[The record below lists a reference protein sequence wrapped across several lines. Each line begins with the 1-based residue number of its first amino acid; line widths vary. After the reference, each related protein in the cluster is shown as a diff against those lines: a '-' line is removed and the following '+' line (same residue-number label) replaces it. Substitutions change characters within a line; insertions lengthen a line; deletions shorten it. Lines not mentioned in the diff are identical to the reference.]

1 MEYITPTE
9 LARRAGVSKQAVFKQ
24 LEKNNLPFI
33 LQGKKKL
40 IDADDPNVKL
50 YIEDNPGKKE
60 KLQSE
65 KPVKPPS
72 KKQTKKLLKSETSSE
87 KLPPKIPKLPD
98 SSKFEDIDP
107 FEMKRRAQFADMR
120 KRELQVLALEK
131 KYLPIDFIDGVYIKY
146 IENLNSVIE
155 RLAGTYITDI
165 GKAILEAG
173 EVQPIHIEGF
183 IEHTLQAI
191 DNNKKTIKKLI
202 KNYEPEVKK

>member
-60 KLQSE
+60 KQESQ
-65 KPVKPPS
+65 KPPS
-72 KKQTKKLLKSETSSE
+72 KKQTEKQSKQQKPS
-87 KLPPKIPKLPD
+87 KLPEKKPLKLPD
-98 SSKFEDIDP
+98 TSKHEDLDP

-120 KRELQVLALEK
+120 KKEMQVLILEK
-131 KYLPIDFIDGVYIKY
+131 KYLPIEFIDGVYIKY

-202 KNYEPEVKK
+202 KNYEPEMKK